1 MTRTLSAR
9 LSWLRRDIESAI
21 DGARHCP
28 AVLARLRR
36 VREEIAAAQREASEP
51 EAPAT
56 CKGRLHVP
64 DGDVHDLHGVV

>member
-21 DGARHCP
+21 DGASHCP

-36 VREEIAAAQREASEP
+36 IREEIVAAQIEAGEP
-51 EAPAT
+51 PSPVT
-56 CKGRLHVP
+56 CKDRLHVA
-64 DGDVHDLHGVV
+64 DGDVRDLRGVV

>member
-28 AVLARLRR
+28 AVLSRLRR
-36 VREEIAAAQREASEP
+36 ARAEIVAAQGEASEP
-51 EAPAT
+51 PQPP
-56 CKGRLHVP
+56 RP
-64 DGDVHDLHGVV
+64 PDPRQDGDVRDLRGVV